1 MAEMNSSFGGPLPT
15 PAVTNNPP
23 EDTLSSEEWKHRSPY
38 TIQSPEEFGDIKWRG
53 HCQCRKIG
61 FSLKRDKPL
70 NSKYCHCVGCQRM
83 HGAPF
88 QWAAIFHKD
97 DISFDQGY
105 SGLSF
110 YSSAENSSDY
120 HTPTKVACAYCR
132 SPLMDEGRNTVLLF
146 PSSID
151 FEGSFDEQ
159 RSHRESFKPT
169 SHIFYGQRVM
179 DIPDGLTK
187 WSGMD
192 EKSQR
197 LDDHGKPLEQ

>member
-1 MAEMNSSFGGPLPT
+1 MAEMDSSFGDPLPT

-38 TIQSPEEFGDIKWRG
+38 YIQSPHEFGEIKWRG
-53 HCQCRKIG
+53 HCQCRKIS

-88 QWAAIFHKD
+88 QWAAIFHKN
-97 DISFDQGY
+97 DISFDRGY

-110 YSSAENSSDY
+110 YSSAENSAKY

-159 RSHRESFKPT
+159 RSLRASFKPT
-169 SHIFYGQRVM
+169 SHIFYEQRVM
-179 DIPDGLTK
+179 DMPDGITK

-197 LDDHGKPLEQ
+197 VDDQGKPIEK